1 MRLDWRPRGGRE
13 SPANVDLGRLRHE
26 IAHPNQVVSGRRE
39 GEHPSDFVRPPE
51 PRLALQGNC
60 LHPAEDFLD
69 TFSFSL
75 ADGVAR
81 LTRCNARRGSGGR
94 TKSDGCSPSRRPLTT
109 WFGCAISWRSLPKS
123 PLAGDSRPP
132 RGHQS
137 SRMRL
142 TPRANPARE
151 P

>member
-13 SPANVDLGRLRHE
+13 SPANGDLGRLRHE

-81 LTRCNARRGSGGR
+81 LTRGPRINGATPVGVVLRHMRRDTELFHLLHEVRCIIAAIR
-94 TKSDGCSPSRRPLTT
+94 T
-109 WFGCAISWRSLPKS
+109 
-123 PLAGDSRPP
+123 
-132 RGHQS
+132 
-137 SRMRL
+137 
-142 TPRANPARE
+142 
-151 P
+151 